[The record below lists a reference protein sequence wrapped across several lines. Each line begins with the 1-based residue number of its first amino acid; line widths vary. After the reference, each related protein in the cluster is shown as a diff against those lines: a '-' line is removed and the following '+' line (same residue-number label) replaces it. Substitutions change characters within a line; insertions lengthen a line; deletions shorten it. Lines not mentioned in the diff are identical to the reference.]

1 MEEKDNL
8 IWNNEVMSF
17 VNDQFGEIRTIVK
30 DNNIWFAA
38 VDICNILGI
47 KNPTDA
53 VKKQLLDSERARFN
67 LGRQGD
73 GNFVSE
79 SGFYTLVLRSRKP
92 IATPFRLWI
101 TSEVIPQIRL
111 TGGYIPVSKEDD
123 EKVILAKAMK
133 IMQRTIEEKDT
144 IIESQNKIIENMED
158 DVEAYHDL
166 TKAEGCLKLIDVAA
180 VIETGRSTLTSFL
193 RNCNVI
199 TKQSGFNTPYRRFIK
214 NGMFKVRTTSVNGH
228 VTTTPMVTAK
238 GLNYMYKLM
247 KKKDALKDFN
257 ADALL
262 QTIEE
267 LEVANA

>member
-1 MEEKDNL
+1 MDKNDNL

-17 VNDQFGEIRTIVK
+17 VNDQFGKIRTIVK

-92 IATPFRLWI
+92 IATPFRLWV

-133 IMQRTIEEKDT
+133 ILQRTLEEKDEL
-144 IIESQNKIIENMED
+144 IKMQQPKVQAYDRLCNSEYSHEMKDACKVLDYGRNKLF
-158 DVEAYHDL
+158 AKL
-166 TKAEGCLKLIDVAA
+166 RSEGYLMSDN
-180 VIETGRSTLTSFL
+180 S
-193 RNCNVI
+193 
-199 TKQSGFNTPYRRFIK
+199 PYQK
-214 NGMFKVRTTSVNGH
+214 YVDQGLFKEKIRPTTHGHIYH
-228 VTTTPMVTAK
+228 VTLMTDK
-238 GLNYMYKLM
+238 GITYFDKL
-247 KKKDALKDFN
+247 FN
-257 ADALL
+257 SGKA
-262 QTIEE
+262 
-267 LEVANA
+267 VNA